1 MFVGTSH
8 SDAECVRD
16 DVDATDQE
24 ADKRES
30 LSPVPLCPGNE
41 FPSPGPLCAKTG
53 YLPADVSV
61 SICAPLQTVL
71 DTGEVVLCRRTVV
84 SCETQTTWSS
94 CTNDGASLSTPWQM
108 GLMGAVPMCLGSTP
122 MVDVSGGE
130 DVTVVQLQRVGDDND
145 QRVVAMFKESGDHR
159 QKNSIDGELSEKLES
174 VTASPPLRQVS
185 TASSGYRSTDHDFD
199 SGIWDV
205 VSGRESRNNA
215 LDLTREFRQAAPGWP
230 YESTPFSIYLR
241 GAAEKEEAD
250 SATELDSSNVQAKR
264 KMTYKVFNVNE
275 VAQHIPTEPAHDTS
289 IVWQSPE
296 NHNSLTRAV
305 HNDHVTSIK
314 YETESAAPPS
324 VNSFGRVCNGTT
336 DETPL
341 FGLPPSD
348 VLHNIAELGTVTNDV
363 HGHREFPTIDFA
375 SKHKPFQND
384 AIATLLSA
392 IANDDVDGG
401 GGRQLRCRSEET
413 LSRRQTKMADSPGG
427 SDDASSLFS
436 YDMSFDSKFETSTE
450 SLTAAMASEAADEY
464 ARYPDW
470 MAELPQP
477 LQTLPLTQ
485 LALPGTP

>member
-1 MFVGTSH
+1 MFVGTSR
-8 SDAECVRD
+8 SDAESACD

-24 ADKRES
+24 AAKRES
-30 LSPVPLCPGNE
+30 LSPGPLCTRSE
-41 FPSPGPLCAKTG
+41 SPSPGPLCARTDG
-53 YLPADVSV
+53 FPSDESV
-61 SICAPLQTVL
+61 SICAPLQ
-71 DTGEVVLCRRTVV
+71 GEVVLCRRTVV

-94 CTNDGASLSTPWQM
+94 YTNDGASLSTPLQM

-122 MVDVSGGE
+122 MVDVSGGV
-130 DVTVVQLQRVGDDND
+130 DVTVVQLQRVGDDSE
-145 QRVVAMFKESGDHR
+145 QKIVAMFKESGDSR
-159 QKNSIDGELSEKLES
+159 QKNSIDGELSAVEQLES
-174 VTASPPLRQVS
+174 VAASPPLRQVS

-215 LDLTREFRQAAPGWP
+215 MDLTREFRQAAPGWP
-230 YESTPFSIYLR
+230 YESTPLSTYLR
-241 GAAEKEEAD
+241 SAAEKEEAD
-250 SATELDSSNVQAKR
+250 SATELDSGNVQAKR
-264 KMTYKVFNVNE
+264 KLTYKVFNVNE

-296 NHNSLTRAV
+296 NHHSLTRAV

-314 YETESAAPPS
+314 YETESAAPSS

-336 DETPL
+336 DETAC
-341 FGLPPSD
+341 FGLPLSD
-348 VLHNIAELGTVTNDV
+348 VPHAMTKVGTVTNEV

-384 AIATLLSA
+384 AIATLLSTM
-392 IANDDVDGG
+392 ANDDVDGG
-401 GGRQLRCRSEET
+401 GSGRQLRCRSEET

-450 SLTAAMASEAADEY
+450 SLAATMASEAAEEY

-470 MAELPQP
+470 MAGLPEP

-485 LALPGTP
+485 LALPGTPM